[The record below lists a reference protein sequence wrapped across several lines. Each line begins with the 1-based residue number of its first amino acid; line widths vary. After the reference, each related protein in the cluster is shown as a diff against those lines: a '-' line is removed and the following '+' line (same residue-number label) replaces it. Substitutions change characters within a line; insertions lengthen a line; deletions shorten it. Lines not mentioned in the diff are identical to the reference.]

1 MTTDP
6 IEPGEPGEPRE
17 PDDARPARP
26 ARGPHDPFERA
37 ARREEQEELRREI
50 TRAKLLSRVTPR
62 RDSGMGAALV
72 VFAVPYAIWALI
84 RAAFYDFGE
93 PTLPRSIVEFLFG
106 EWWWFGAYTGWV
118 LFLVW
123 VALIQRFSG
132 GDD

>member
-6 IEPGEPGEPRE
+6 IEPGEPEE
-17 PDDARPARP
+17 ARPARP

-50 TRAKLLSRVTPR
+50 TRAKLLSRVTGK
-62 RDSGMGAALV
+62 DSGTGTALV
-72 VFAVPYAIWALI
+72 VFGIPYVIWALI

-93 PTLPRSIVEFLFG
+93 PTLPRSIVEFFFG
-106 EWWWFGAYTGWV
+106 QWWWFGAYTGWV

-132 GDD
+132 DDD